1 MATEA
6 PVPATVDTEAI
17 VQRIDGIV
25 QELNELRKLLQAQP
39 APTTNNSEDV
49 VQRLY
54 GSLAPPTPD
63 LQDDYNDYPDMDWKR
78 FGE

>member
-1 MATEA
+1 MATKA
-6 PVPATVDTEAI
+6 PVPTAVDTQAI

-25 QELNELRKLLQAQP
+25 QELNELRKLLRAQP
-39 APTTNNSEDV
+39 TSSTGDSDDI

>member
-1 MATEA
+1 MATKA
-6 PVPATVDTEAI
+6 PISATVDTEAI
-17 VQRIDGIV
+17 VQRIDAIV
-25 QELNELRKLLQAQP
+25 QELNELRKLLRAQSTP
-39 APTTNNSEDV
+39 ATDDSEDI

-63 LQDDYNDYPDMDWKR
+63 LQDDYNDYPDIDWKR